1 MENVISKDGL
11 EVRNPA
17 YSAAR
22 IAGVAGT
29 ATVVFLGALH
39 VLSPEIV
46 PTWHMV
52 SEYALGKF
60 EWVLALMFVSQAL
73 SCLALFFALK
83 AHVRTTGGKVGLFFL
98 LAACVGLVMAAVF
111 DWEHP
116 LHGVAALIGI
126 PSSPIAAMVL
136 STSLIRNQRWPKS
149 LLVVANLTWISLA
162 IMLVTVFVG
171 LAKTGGQ
178 FGPDVLVGIPN
189 RLVIVTFSAWLISV
203 ARQAAKLQD

>member
-1 MENVISKDGL
+1 MENVISKDGI

-22 IAGVAGT
+22 LAGLAGT
-29 ATVVFLGALH
+29 ASVVFLGALH
-39 VLSPEIV
+39 ILSPEID
-46 PTWHMV
+46 PTWRMV

-83 AHVRTTGGKVGLFFL
+83 AHIRTIGGKIGLFFL
-98 LAACVGLVMAAVF
+98 LAACVGLVMAALF

-116 LHGVAALIGI
+116 LHGVAALIGM

-136 STSLIRNQRWPKS
+136 TVSLIRNQKWSRA
-149 LLVVANLTWISLA
+149 LLLTANLTWISLV
-162 IMLVTVFVG
+162 IMLATVFTG
-171 LAKTGGQ
+171 LAQTGGQ
-178 FGPDVLVGIPN
+178 FGPEVLVGIPN
-189 RLVIVTFSAWLISV
+189 RLVIVTFSAWLIST